1 MNWMRQMM
9 PMLGL
14 LVLGLQTPASY
25 AVDLTPALPT
35 ESLQQRYYQLTHEL
49 RCMQCYNEAL
59 ADSNVGLAADLRLQ
73 VHDLLLAGKSDQEVR
88 DHMVARYGE
97 FILFRPQMNWRNAW
111 LWGAP
116 SVLLISGA
124 LAGVRVLRRRSQL
137 AGTDSD
143 TLDEP
148 EVR

>member
-1 MNWMRQMM
+1 MNWVRHLLL
-9 PMLGL
+9 LGL
-14 LVLGLQTPASY
+14 LTQTSY

-59 ADSNVGLAADLRLQ
+59 ADSNVGLAADLRVQ
-73 VHDLLLAGKSDQEVR
+73 VHDLLLAGKTDQEVR

-97 FILFRPQMNWRNAW
+97 FILFRPLMNWRNAW

-116 SVLLISGA
+116 SVLLIGGA
-124 LAGVRVLRRRSQL
+124 LVGVRVLRRRSQL
-137 AGTDSD
+137 AGTD
-143 TLDEP
+143 TEGLEEP
-148 EVR
+148 QDNANPQ